1 MVFSAPSVCRRQ
13 VIAMLWSSPAGS
25 WLLPPTSVVSAI
37 SGLPDCSTAL
47 SAGAHSLQRCKP
59 ISGVT
64 TARCRMPTSKATA
77 ASRSSGQSDSDRS
90 TGDPLRNADGQI
102 DDCVR
107 WAAPASR
114 LGFDFATYTAKPV
127 GHPAL
132 VIRWVAIVL
141 KSAAAVLVLSV
152 RRLHDDEPGAAGR
165 VGGGRP
171 GLPSPT
177 VDPAPPVRP
186 DHDMRPR
193 NDQDEPSK
201 VCR

>member
-1 MVFSAPSVCRRQ
+1 VVNL
-13 VIAMLWSSPAGS
+13 IAAVPQGI
-25 WLLPPTSVVSAI
+25 PCGTQTV
-37 SGLPDCSTAL
+37 
-47 SAGAHSLQRCKP
+47 
-59 ISGVT
+59 
-64 TARCRMPTSKATA
+64 
-77 ASRSSGQSDSDRS
+77 
-90 TGDPLRNADGQI
+90 I